1 MLVEEK
7 GLDKEKVYKKRVRHT
22 IKDTEEEMCNMT
34 KQSLK
39 NVILMSFKFIILSLL
54 LVAFLEDYFIVQN
67 AIRGIVLFA
76 YAFVMLVCF
85 ISLGYAFFF
94 RFRYKRILYIISGVF
109 FIGYCAMNNLVSGIY
124 EARMVSF
131 CLQNGQVYDYNEH
144 RCRIDCRHWS
154 KETGCVKIETE

>member
-1 MLVEEK
+1 
-7 GLDKEKVYKKRVRHT
+7 
-22 IKDTEEEMCNMT
+22 MT

-76 YAFVMLVCF
+76 YAFVMFVCF

-144 RCRIDCRHWS
+144 RCRTD
-154 KETGCVKIETE
+154 

>member
-1 MLVEEK
+1 
-7 GLDKEKVYKKRVRHT
+7 
-22 IKDTEEEMCNMT
+22 MT

-124 EARMVSF
+124 EARRVSF

-144 RCRIDCRHWS
+144 RCRTDCWHWS
-154 KETGCVKIETE
+154 KETGCEKIETE